1 MMKKDILKYFLHII
15 VSTIVLFILIEILLM
30 ITYFIRN
37 SMVDYVLLPY
47 NAAQDFGPTPP
58 WLDDLRILER
68 DEDLLFRN
76 RRNVRQKYMD
86 VYSPVHVEE
95 DRTKLIRQFLPK
107 IPASLRDNPVW
118 EVSLNSAGF
127 RNKEFPNQKT
137 ASVFRIIC
145 LGDSWTFGSNV
156 NQEDAY
162 PQQLRTLLKREFPMA
177 DFEVFNLGV
186 MSYSSYQ
193 GLKLLKKK
201 ISELDPNLLIV
212 GFAMNDASV
221 PGYRD
226 KDYPKEHLTVKKRF
240 NRVLEKVESYKLAQ
254 YLKKIIKHKTWTI
267 GDYMQKVAAVA
278 GTPDE
283 AWIGREGHESADY
296 EKLEPYTRVS
306 PKDFE
311 KNFIEIIRLARKFGA
326 DTILLY
332 TQLWDT
338 PHRHVLEKVSKTE
351 GVSLVDSKALID
363 RARTKIEDELEETL
377 DLRQSTAQQAP
388 VEGESEV
395 ILRVYSGMYTVPES
409 IYIAGAHPLL
419 GDGVPNKIAMYDDE
433 THGDQRAGDMVWSYA
448 ATFSPGTK
456 LLYVYTN
463 SGEEG
468 KWEGLDV
475 PEIRRF
481 TVKTPNRGNKLY
493 RPIETFGKI
502 YMQADGWH
510 TNAEGYKL
518 IAKALIST
526 LKENNHVKR
535 YLDNRTNELL

>member
-1 MMKKDILKYFLHII
+1 MKKNILKYFLHVIA
-15 VSTIVLFILIEILLM
+15 STIVLFILIETLLR

-37 SMVDYVLLPY
+37 STVDYVLLPY

-68 DEDLLFRN
+68 DKDLLFRN
-76 RRNVRQKYMD
+76 RQNVRQKYMD
-86 VYSPVHVEE
+86 VYSPVNVEE
-95 DRTKLIRQFLPK
+95 DRTKLIRQFFPT
-107 IPASLRDNPVW
+107 IPSMLRDNPVW
-118 EVSLNSAGF
+118 EVSLNSSGF
-127 RNKEFPNQKT
+127 RDREFPNQKA

-162 PQQLRTLLKREFPMA
+162 PQQLRTLLNQEFPMA
-177 DFEVFNLGV
+177 DFEVLNLGV

-193 GLKLLKKK
+193 GLKLLKNKVVD
-201 ISELDPNLLIV
+201 LDPDLLII
-212 GFAMNDASV
+212 GFAMNDSSV

-240 NRVLEKVESYKLAQ
+240 ERVLEKVESYKLAL
-254 YLKKIIKHKTWTI
+254 YLKKIINHKTWTI
-267 GDYMQKVAAVA
+267 GDYMQKVATVA

-283 AWIGREGHESADY
+283 AWIGREGLESADY

-306 PKDFE
+306 PKDYE
-311 KNFIEIIRLARKFGA
+311 KNFIEMTRLARNLGA

-338 PHRHVLEKVSKTE
+338 PHRNILKKVSKAE
-351 GVSLVDSKALID
+351 GVSLVDSKTLID
-363 RARTKIEDELEETL
+363 KARTRIEDELEEKL
-377 DLRQSTAQQAP
+377 DLRPSTAQQAP
-388 VEGESEV
+388 GDGNIEA
-395 ILRVYSGMYTVPES
+395 IFRVYSGVYYVPKS
-409 IYIAGAHPLL
+409 LYIAGVHPLL
-419 GDGVPNKIAMYDDE
+419 GDGVPNKIAMYDDG
-433 THGDQRAGDMVWSYA
+433 THGDQRLGDNVWSYA
-448 ATFSPGTK
+448 ATFSPGIK

-463 SGEEG
+463 SGTEG

-481 TVKTPNRGNKLY
+481 TVTTPRNDNQLH

-518 IAKALIST
+518 IAQALLSI